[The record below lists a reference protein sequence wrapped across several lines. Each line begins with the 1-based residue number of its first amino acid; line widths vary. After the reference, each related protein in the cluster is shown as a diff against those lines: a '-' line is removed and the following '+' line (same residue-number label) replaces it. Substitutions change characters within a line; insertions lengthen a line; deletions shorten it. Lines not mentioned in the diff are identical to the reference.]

1 MKPATAEWV
10 AKAEGDFQTAQ
21 RELAVPGAANHDAV
35 CFHAQQ
41 CAEKYLKA
49 ILVENG
55 SPFPKV
61 HDLSALLTLLLP
73 LSPDWGSYRQ
83 ACDSLT
89 SSAVE
94 VRYPG
99 FSADREDAEAAV
111 QVMELLRGAARKA
124 LGLAS

>member
-10 AKAEGDFQTAQ
+10 TKAEGDFQTAQ
-21 RELAVPGAANHDAV
+21 RELAAPDVPNHDAV

-41 CAEKYLKA
+41 CTEKYLKA
-49 ILVENG
+49 VLVENG
-55 SPFPKV
+55 RPFPKV
-61 HDLSALLTLLLP
+61 HDLSALLALLLP

-111 QVMELLRGAARKA
+111 QAMERLRRAARKV
-124 LGLAS
+124 LGLDS